1 MNDLNLTVRNRQG
14 VLFTGEVKAITSF
27 NDKGVFDVLP
37 EHENFISVIKK
48 KVIIRKTKN
57 EKQEIPLDNGVLKVY
72 KNVVNIYLV
81 SKTESLN

>member
-14 VLFTGEVKAITSF
+14 ELFTGEVKAITSF